1 MIRADIENGVMV
13 DGDTYELM
21 DDLANIVSALM
32 ETLLEAYN
40 EDDTTRLIFTAV
52 NVGCINSTDTKLT
65 LM

>member
-1 MIRADIENGVMV
+1 MIRVDIENGVMI

>member
-1 MIRADIENGVMV
+1 MIRADIENGVMI